1 MKILHFLTFF
11 LYFSEISSK
20 NFIKNLKT
28 PECKN
33 CIHYLPH
40 DFTGSELSPYN
51 KCSKFGEKN
60 ILNGKIEYDIA
71 KDCRK
76 DEEKCG
82 IEAKYFEKDDFSQ
95 IKQYYYLGKSYSPYI
110 SLLII
115 LVVPTILSVYLEK
128 NR

>member
-1 MKILHFLTFF
+1 MKSIEFLSF
-11 LYFSEISSK
+11 LLFSISQTSSK
-20 NFIKNLKT
+20 IFIKNIQI

-40 DFTGSELSPYN
+40 DFTTGELSPYN

-82 IEAKYFEKDDFSQ
+82 IEAKYFENDDFSQ
-95 IKQYYYLGKSYSPYI
+95 IKQYYYLGKSYSPYFV
-110 SLLII
+110 LLI
-115 LVVPTILSVYLEK
+115 LLTLPGILSVYLDK
-128 NR
+128 K